1 MSKTLRVSGIVLT
14 VLLLGAIGAMAQ
26 DTPKADLFFGYS
38 FLRYNSAQTVPAFT
52 ANGGIGTLGFN
63 VNDHVGLEVEL
74 GGYHNGNINNYHFD
88 NTTFSF
94 LFGPRLS
101 AGRSKKV
108 DPYFHV
114 LFGGQHG
121 ASSIA
126 ADSIL
131 VVNPVVNAPSTSGRY
146 KGSQTTF
153 AMAVGGGIDI
163 KLGKAVTFRPVQV
176 DYYLT
181 RFEAPE
187 VVVPADSNLKTARN
201 QNNFRY
207 AAGIMFTFGGERP
220 SPPPPPPAMKSCPDG
235 SSIPA
240 SDECPKR
247 NLGLGLRAPQA
258 EVCQGAAVSIA
269 PAVNV
274 PDGATYQWTVNDQP
288 ISQGPTFEFGTNG
301 REPGTYKVGLRLSA
315 PGYNDESAETTMT
328 VLAYQPP
335 SGSLRVSPSEIWAG
349 DKATLSANFTP
360 SRCGGAVRSV
370 QYGASEGSVGGTE
383 YDSSGVQFDP
393 TGSSEQRKTVTLTAN
408 AKDDMGSGSATAEIV
423 VKKAAVAAKRFPDI
437 VFPSG
442 KARVNNCGKRVLL
455 EEMKPYLDKSP
466 SSKVVLVGHTSEKEP
481 QSAGLDQK
489 RALNAAAVISAGQG
503 VCSNFPASQIL
514 VSGAGPAENGVD
526 LQPYFCGTSAVAET
540 PEIPGQGVREA
551 DAEAKYRRVEVWLVP
566 GGGTLPASLKDN
578 QDAASLGV
586 SGLGC
591 PK

>member
-1 MSKTLRVSGIVLT
+1 MSKTLCVSGIVMA
-14 VLLLGAIGAMAQ
+14 VLLFGGIGAMAQ

-52 ANGGIGTLGFN
+52 ANGGIGSFGLN
-63 VNDHVGLEVEL
+63 VNDHIGLEAEL
-74 GGYHNGNINNYHFD
+74 GGYHNGNVNNYHFD
-88 NTTFSF
+88 STTFSF

-101 AGRSKKV
+101 YGRSKKV

-121 ASSIA
+121 TSSIA

-131 VVNPVVNAPSTSGRY
+131 VVNPLVNAPSNGRY
-146 KGSQTTF
+146 KGSQTSF

-163 KLGKAVTFRPVQV
+163 KLSKAVTFRPVQI

-187 VVVPADSNLKTARN
+187 VVVPTDSNLKTARN

-207 AAGIMFTFGGERP
+207 AAGIQFTFGGERP
-220 SPPPPPPAMKSCPDG
+220 SPTPPPPAMKSCPDG

-247 NLGLGLRAPQA
+247 NFGLGLRAAQS
-258 EVCQGAAVSIA
+258 EVCQGAVVPIA
-269 PAVNV
+269 PAVTV
-274 PDGATYQWTVNDQP
+274 PDGATYQWTVNDQS

-335 SGSLRVSPSEIWAG
+335 SGSLQVSPSEIWAG

-360 SRCGGAVRSV
+360 TKCGGAVRSV
-370 QYGASEGSVGGTE
+370 RYSASEGSVNGTE

-393 TGSSEQRKTVTLTAN
+393 AGSSEQRKTVTLTAN
-408 AKDDMGSGSATAEIV
+408 ATDDRGSGSATAEIV
-423 VKKAAVAAKRFPDI
+423 VKRAALTAKRLPDI
-437 VFPSG
+437 VFPPG
-442 KARVNNCGKRVLL
+442 NARVNNCGKRVLL
-455 EEMKPYLDKSP
+455 EELKPYFERDP
-466 SSKVVLVGHTSEKEP
+466 TGNVVLVGHTSEKES
-481 QSAGLDQK
+481 QSTGLDQK
-489 RALNAAAVISAGQG
+489 RALNAAAVISAGVG
-503 VCSNFPASQIL
+503 ICSNFPANHIQ
-514 VSGAGPAENGVD
+514 VSAAGTAGNGID

-540 PEIPGQGVREA
+540 PEIPGQGVRES
-551 DAEAKYRRVEVWLVP
+551 DTEAKYRRVEVWFVP
-566 GGGTLPASLKDN
+566 SGSTLPPSLKDH
-578 QDAASLGV
+578 QDAAALGV
-586 SGLGC
+586 NSLGC